1 MGVAI
6 AAALVMLSFG
16 CSLSH
21 LRDPDHI
28 VPKGLL
34 AFLGVGALALV
45 TKGVLFTF
53 LVFAVISAG
62 FFIRDIALWCRRL
75 KPGTAASLNRD
86 NDVLFGDNGNI
97 YTVEELYDLTGG
109 PGPAQS
115 TYGLAK
121 DDD

>member
-53 LVFAVISAG
+53 LVLQSSQRASSSETSRCGAAG
-62 FFIRDIALWCRRL
+62 
-75 KPGTAASLNRD
+75 
-86 NDVLFGDNGNI
+86 
-97 YTVEELYDLTGG
+97 
-109 PGPAQS
+109 
-115 TYGLAK
+115 
-121 DDD
+121 